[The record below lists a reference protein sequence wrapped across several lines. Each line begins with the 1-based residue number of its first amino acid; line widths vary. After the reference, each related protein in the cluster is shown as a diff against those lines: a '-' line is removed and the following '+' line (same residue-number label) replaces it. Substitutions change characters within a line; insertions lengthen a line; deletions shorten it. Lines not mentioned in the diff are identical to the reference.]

1 MSECDGKLD
10 AAERRI
16 DELTSELGIAA
27 RRIARAEGE
36 LDRALTDLDLA
47 MKALERGRALFA
59 DLYKRHFVDMD
70 DFDRQL
76 ADMCDWALIKREG

>member
-1 MSECDGKLD
+1 MSECDGKLES
-10 AAERRI
+10 AERRI

-27 RRIARAEGE
+27 RRIARAEDE
-36 LDRALTDLDLA
+36 LAWALTDFDLA
-47 MKALERGRALFA
+47 MKTFERGRALFA

-76 ADMCDWALIKREG
+76 AAMCDWALIKRED